1 MANNKNRNDVKKNAS
16 TLNSGWLKNTLKSM
30 GVASTEMIKD
40 IMPATSETLH
50 SAGEL
55 TNDAIKTVRSTRV
68 GAQTLADSISK
79 SSAVKM
85 SQDFFKNALEDIKS
99 GNLYNTERERPLDGF
114 DDSDMDMETLFGDM
128 DDFSFDEEGENPNI
142 NVVNQ
147 EINRGVDN
155 AATIK
160 AIERGTEYNV
170 RATKA
175 TVDTMVSI
183 ASTNMLN
190 NNKIGTEVLS
200 QLSSINSNLAALIE
214 YNNTNMTKFID
225 ASIGY
230 YEQMSKPLSGGG
242 YGRFS
247 GDERITADEIYGS
260 HGGLD
265 FKNYKEYVKANII
278 DMKNMS
284 MVGSMLSMIAE
295 NKEAFFGDIIANP
308 IGTILKGTMK
318 AAIPQVTKTAMAALD
333 ESIKDFIPVML
344 ERIGGLDEMEG
355 PFSGIASAIAG
366 AFGVKTKRKK
376 NFDLTKIE
384 KGPMPYNGYA
394 NHTIVEIIPKYL
406 RESNAYLREI
416 AEAVTGKNSDQITK
430 NSTGFDW
437 ETGTFKN
444 LDEMRQKVY
453 DEIEARTTYEFRNS
467 KFGEKMSSQ
476 KYLLKSS
483 KDQENYDQALD
494 QLYGMIEKHRGPIDF
509 KNKEHMDEIMGGIN
523 ASDSIK
529 NLIESYIEHLQE
541 TSDEAIGS
549 AIAAKQKATRERNQ
563 AMKDVEMSATEKGIR
578 QFVGNGSY
586 DAYIKEKYN
595 GSKGASVDSS
605 RKGMSKVNVSVPS
618 LLQGI
623 QDTLNRGI
631 YVQIKHKLGDKS
643 DSSSGS
649 SPSYDSGSGRS
660 RRRGR
665 RVNVV
670 PTESTPQTK
679 DEFKT
684 AFAEEANNQ
693 AELDEM
699 FSESDSLSTRERFG
713 QSSAKHIGMFKG
725 VIDGIMA
732 GNSDKAFDEFINGMR
747 AKLRQAGEFLSE
759 HFFTPI
765 KNHIFGEKNED
776 GYIEGGLF
784 SGINNRM
791 KESFYSLRRMITGK
805 GYIDAEGNRVEDA
818 NEEEMKNT
826 VSGKLKGMLIGLK
839 EGIHEKLFGKKAE
852 NENEDDKEGL
862 LPKAKKKLSNGVSS
876 LLKGLTGW
884 KHALFGESDDEDS
897 DPEEEGKKTLEKM
910 TEKAKD
916 VLPSALTGTLVGS
929 VGGTV
934 AGGYLGMMVGGP
946 IGGALLGL
954 AGGIA
959 SRSEKFKDW
968 LFGPE
973 DKDGKRIGGV
983 ISENVQDYMK
993 ANGKYI
999 AGGAA
1004 LGMLRAGLTSSSG
1017 GILGTLVGGPLAGAI
1032 LGMGT
1037 SMLIKS
1043 EMFQKFLFGDEKT
1056 GQKGLVKTVKSW
1068 FGGLGRNKAG
1078 DPSGGKLAGM
1088 MGIGAGVGAITLGTL
1103 TNVGFL
1109 GLSLGPAGP
1118 IGGALLGLGTAI
1130 LAQRKNF
1137 KEWLF
1142 GKVDPDTGE
1151 KREGILGKFK
1161 NMMYATVFL
1170 PMKNTVKD
1178 LGRRF
1183 KTFFYYDVLGKFNLI
1198 IEPIGNMLFGGISK
1212 LTGHAIDS
1220 LAGLGDVIK
1229 EDFLMPALE
1238 KARKLLAPVTTAVN
1252 TIAKGIYTVGTNIIK
1267 APINLLYAIT
1277 SPIAQAVGKTVKGV
1291 ASTVAATVNYAI
1303 VKPIKNLVIKPLVGA
1318 VSLATKIIT
1327 KPFEIVGSAV
1337 SFVSKKIS
1345 DFSKHVS
1352 IFMHN
1357 VGQDLKEWIFK
1368 KNPIAKGI
1376 RNFGKRV
1383 KDFGARIK
1391 NTFKI
1396 LVRPLTEFV
1405 TTALSEVKNH
1415 LVNGISKFFS
1425 MLNPINWIKGI
1436 YSLLTGKKKDKDPT
1450 KMGYLRRAWYE
1461 AGEFG
1466 LKDAPE
1472 GLADEGSY
1480 RQRRNALKQAK
1491 KHFRQKVTYYAEDGT
1506 AYVQSKNG
1514 QYYQVT
1520 NPDGSPAGTI
1530 PASDLPDKT
1539 TLTKKVEGISGQDEN
1554 NEKRYIERERQKNI
1568 AAIGKMTGW
1577 QRKDDTL
1584 ESREIAKA
1592 MAAKKGKV
1600 LKINEAIDTE
1610 DAEIR
1615 MREARLQQDT
1625 LDATEDIK
1633 DNTYESSNVLKHILD
1648 TLTFGL
1654 TMSPEEK
1661 QKLREHKQIIKRKA
1675 AFLGGYD
1682 GEQAKEDEEEARK
1695 AAEELAAHQAA
1706 TLESEGYRGAS
1717 RRGKKKTDNKYS
1729 KIRRNIYEDNYTRH
1743 GFFGGLKASF
1753 NNLTGYVKGG
1763 LSQIWTKGEIPDEL
1777 KDEENNDAEVP
1788 KHATG
1793 TRYAKRGP
1801 AIVGENGPEAMY
1813 RNGASTGRIVGMNG
1827 PEVINLQG
1835 GETII
1840 PNDKIGSKSGDTTQS
1855 NLTDES
1861 IMKATDSRKLGL
1873 GERILRELM
1882 NIKNNTSTMTNPEIT
1897 INGTVSSDVDYE
1909 DGEYDTTNLR
1919 RLGRGISSGFN
1930 GIVNRLPGVG
1940 LVRKGARSTKGT
1952 VMAGKSVVGASGE
1965 LFKMIYGKSRKLG
1978 RGIRSFGK
1986 RLRKRTAGWL
1996 GSTTLSGSGS
2006 GDDSDSGDSDDGS
2019 GTGAT
2024 VNEEREEKEND
2035 SQLAVS
2041 SLTAENRHAEVMKR
2055 EEEESDDARGDA
2067 ILKSINNIERGQKE
2081 YSDLWNSIFGKKG
2094 LITGGLLLLAPY
2106 LFKFLKSFP
2115 DSPIFGHIKDIFSNL
2130 KTTLTEWWDGV
2141 KEDFGFGLDNLGDG
2155 ASVKDKII
2163 DNLERGFG
2171 VYDENGNSDHQTDAR
2186 KKLRDKT
2193 IARTIA
2199 TFFGKNDDGLVDKD
2213 STKRGANTLYTWGKD
2228 KLNKIFGTQKSQALA
2243 EYAEDQVEGKIEGDV
2258 QDAVIDRAESVL
2270 NNISERFGTD
2280 AASDAGA
2287 EIAQDAVANRGPIPG
2302 QLLLTGPVAT
2312 DVASDAGAEIAEN
2325 LMSSANRST
2334 IEEVG
2339 SRAMGEIIDVDYTEV
2354 IDDVA
2359 SRIGREAG
2367 TETVER
2373 GMTAAV
2379 REGTE
2384 ATAARVAS
2392 EDSLWKKVVDMIKRA
2407 FNAIRDKVI
2416 KKSGGSRV
2424 AEAAVRSAPDD
2435 VMEQVGKCQKF
2446 FPEVSA
2452 KISSILGVTAG
2463 LGATVIGLAAKE
2475 STWIA
2480 IGALNGLTGAAK
2492 LFRVDK
2498 PDNLMIMISGVIG
2511 ALAGTTVGSIID
2523 VINELTVSVLGI
2535 DIVSQ
2540 LASLIY
2546 TAIMRVSGNEEAAD
2560 TLRKAQ
2566 DEFKQKFEKD
2576 KTAEITE
2583 QYKTMQAA
2591 GIIGRDVTLD
2601 KFIEGANNGEYGAH
2615 ITSFADYNDEQHK
2628 NVGDKISDSMHDSL
2642 SDIKTAFIGSKKVV
2656 YTDKKGNVYTQND
2669 DGTYQVKNKSGKD
2682 LGYVGEDAIP
2692 EDADKVVE
2700 KTEGALIKLGKQIVK
2715 TVTPFIKMLIPTIP
2729 EITKSIGHII
2739 AGHPI
2744 ELLKSKINIDDKVP
2758 MSGIAKALCLIP
2770 KLTGFVPAT
2779 MSWLGLKLLK
2789 PLTSLI
2795 GGTLDMT
2802 SDLATNLSDNINY
2815 MTKGDI
2821 DGLWSSG
2828 VGKES
2833 SGIFGIWSKAL
2844 GYGMKASVTPIT
2856 LVSWIGHELWNGF
2869 RGFKEGAVTLFH
2881 DNMSNFGKIWDYIKG
2896 GHPVEM
2902 WKDDVNISE
2911 DNPLSVLT
2919 KIASAAAKTLA
2930 TPFALIGAAFHALA
2944 DPVKQLGNTISI
2956 DWGKFKKTAGD
2967 ALDAGMD
2974 GDVNGVWNASLTCED
2989 DDILSPLFHFGAG
3002 ITKIL
3007 GTIVGVVMW
3016 LPEKMKSLVDKVK
3029 DVSVDI
3035 ADWTRDKWNWLTGK
3049 DPDEL
3054 KDLRPTTYTTVK
3066 NQKSDE
3072 VGGNGFG
3079 LIKHL
3084 RGGMGDGPSG
3094 SNDIPDEMNGMKYF
3108 SQNDPRWAND
3118 DYQNN
3123 SDNATIADSGCGPT
3137 AMAMIA
3143 SEMSS
3148 SQNITPVSIA
3158 KTAIAGGYRDETGT
3172 NKEFVQ
3178 NAAEINGL
3186 AAVEHESPT
3195 IETIKHSLLTNE
3207 PVLMLGQSDG
3217 SPNSPYTVGGHYV
3230 VANGISGNNVLLNDP
3245 RGVQYSQPVN
3255 IARLASQTSSVW
3267 TFSRKKSGDLD
3278 GSKHDRDH
3286 GQIVYGQILRRS
3298 KKKTGGRGGVDPQTI
3313 IDIALGEVGYKEHA
3327 SNSGLDSND
3336 ENVGSGSYNKYSR
3349 DLYSKP
3355 QMDWCAAFVTWCF
3368 YKALDKNKDSVSKI
3382 LHNTKFGSTSSC
3394 SSIKKA
3400 FKSNKSYHTNT
3411 PSPGDLIF
3419 FDWGSNS
3426 GDVDHIGIVVGFD
3439 GKTITSCEGNSG
3451 DSSRGYDSVCLKAYS
3466 IDDGDIDGFG
3476 TPNYSGTISWD
3487 DVKRVDFLE
3496 ISKNNSDTKKGHV
3509 VTSIISDFSSMI
3521 SKFATAIFKGAITGN
3536 WDIDWDSIFSD
3547 GSSEQESSSDA
3558 TIQESPTDADEGNEL
3573 VLDNEADARRMYK
3586 FLLSKGNGLSHQA
3599 VSAIMGNLYGMS
3611 ELRSNNLED
3620 SAESKLKTTDI
3631 EFTEK
3636 IDKNLTGQESKVAK
3650 ALLADNDYGYGV
3662 ANFKSKLLKEKLFD
3676 MAAKEGTSIS
3686 DPIEQLQILYDFLK
3700 ANSPDMLHSDD
3711 LRKASDAMINDYQR
3725 PEGDFSTISDE
3736 RYNLSKL
3743 FYDKFKDIKLDANSS
3758 WDTLQYYG
3766 KDSNG
3771 GKDSNDRN
3779 LEYPFDGIGL
3789 SESDKAI
3796 LKNINDYGLSNS
3808 TTNVGS
3814 AWDAELRKMQLNH
3827 TINSDTIRSKADDTL
3842 MKKREELLTQFYRN
3856 KGYKVPKNV
3865 LRELRNDGSYQNLIL
3880 AVLGKNGGAESAKI
3894 QMEAEENAYDTLSR
3908 LLSEEMKKD
3917 KKIKEIL
3924 EYNSSHAYSHPLT
3937 SEYFGDLFYMTP
3949 DDRSTIDLLRIVNG
3963 MDDVSE
3969 NAEIGQIFGTLLPRT
3984 YGKYREFNPLTNNP
3998 TDTFSSYEYADLP
4011 GSKEDL
4017 LAFDFVKDAA
4027 VKGLRPAVNYTMDLW
4042 LNTGDS
4048 KDNPTSEESP
4058 WNVKN
4063 GHITDD
4069 EWTKIENHSHEYS
4082 KASAKS
4088 DAVRAAE
4095 MVFGWTGLL
4104 FPEVRAVYGGI
4115 TNITSSKLLK
4125 GASKLAGIAPVVGGA
4140 TKKSTGGVADT
4151 IGKASWNS
4159 EAAKAAE
4166 TVAKDTGKGLT
4177 KRTGSKLLAGM
4188 NTKFNRVTGAIE
4200 SLGML
4205 GGAYFGP
4212 DVFIYDPGKYELYD
4226 YAGLLNNGNDMA
4238 GYKEFNP
4245 DSVSLIKKT
4254 RSAYDTYMKRKSS
4267 KGIHRGSDDSSE
4279 HGGTHGGFGTGP
4291 TNFGGRG
4298 DGVPNTLNKST
4309 YYSQNDPRWSNDKFV
4324 RSDGADDGATIG
4336 NSGCGPTAMA
4346 MALSDATGTTVKP
4359 TETAKLAQVMGDR
4372 DETGV
4377 NWNFINNAANY
4388 YGVNTLQSTNPSR
4401 QFIESS
4407 LDTGS
4412 PVVLSGQSYGDVNSP
4427 YTSGGHYVVAVGK
4440 DGRGN
4445 VIINDPR
4452 GKNYSKHVNIDT
4464 LVNSTNSAWLIGK
4477 NTSKNSLQYTT
4488 KKYKKRG
4495 GKGGVTANDVVTVAA
4510 NERGYLEKVPGALDS
4525 QLDDKTGNANLGPSG
4540 SERVKYYRDL
4550 NLGNGGYWCAAF
4562 VSWCVWSATGQNMSM
4577 TRDLMCGGV
4586 SASCNTI
4593 LNNFKAKGQW
4603 YTDKPAIGDLIL
4615 FNWADSGDPL
4625 ADHIGIVSNID
4636 SEYVYTIEGNSGNP
4650 NGDANGRP
4658 DGVFDHKYKLSDPQI
4673 MGYCRPK
4680 YDGTPNFGGITM
4692 QYDATLSESSQS
4704 NDPSSLFS
4712 KAGEAIF
4719 KAAYTGNWDIDW
4731 DSVFASTSVSSN
4743 SSYSSDGAVVNNEVI
4758 KGNTIKVPKDV
4769 QTGITENYTNYDYWY
4784 PKWASSTNQRLIA
4797 DAWAKKG
4804 RKQDRGIAMLDGNYL
4819 LAMSPK
4825 FGTTGDI
4832 VNIKLEDGESFNAIL
4847 GDSKGADAQSEWG
4860 HSFGNSGKADIIEWE
4875 ACVGSDSATGRG
4887 HDGISLEGNWKGKYI
4902 DSVTNGGS
4910 YMDRI
4915 QGGKGDGP
4923 VRSGSSK
4930 PKKRGGHG
4938 EGPSLKTNKYSTPR
4952 TNNNY
4957 ENDYE
4962 QSVLVMDKTDI
4973 GMTAQQR
4980 EVVNN
4985 TSSYGDEN
4993 LEKLMREVINILGVI
5008 SNNSGN
5014 LTLLKDIKSGL
5025 SGNNT
5030 VVSNTTNTTVNANGK
5045 SKSKQTMQ
5053 TNARMSRNEEA
5064 ARKIAFG
5071 G

>member
-40 IMPATSETLH
+40 IMPATGETLH

-68 GAQTLADSISK
+68 GAKTLADSISK

-247 GDERITADEIYGS
+247 DDERITADEIYGS

-284 MVGSMLSMIAE
+284 MLGSMLSMIAE

-366 AFGVKTKRKK
+366 ALGVKTKRKK

-444 LDEMRQKVY
+444 LDEIRQKVY
-453 DEIEARTTYEFRNS
+453 DEIEARATYEFRNS

-541 TSDEAIGS
+541 TSDDAIGS

-563 AMKDVEMSATEKGIR
+563 AIKDVEMSATEKGIR

-649 SPSYDSGSGRS
+649 SPSYDIGSGRS

-713 QSSAKHIGMFKG
+713 QSSAKQIGMFKG

-747 AKLRQAGEFLSE
+747 TKLRQAGEFLSE

-765 KNHIFGEKNED
+765 KKHIFGEKNED
-776 GYIEGGLF
+776 GYIDGGLF
-784 SGINNRM
+784 AGINNRM

-910 TEKAKD
+910 KEKAKD

-1004 LGMLRAGLTSSSG
+1004 LGMLRAGLTGSSG

-1161 NMMYATVFL
+1161 NMMYSTVFL

-1183 KTFFYYDVLGKFNLI
+1183 KTFFYYDVLSKFNLI
-1198 IEPIGNMLFGGISK
+1198 IEPIGKMMFGGISK

-1220 LAGLGDVIK
+1220 LVGLGDVIK

-1277 SPIAQAVGKTVKGV
+1277 GPIAQAVGKTVKGV

-1539 TLTKKVEGISGQDEN
+1539 TLTKKVEGVSGKDEN
-1554 NEKRYIERERQKNI
+1554 KEKHYIERERQKNI

-1592 MAAKKGKV
+1592 MAAKKGKI

-1695 AAEELAAHQAA
+1695 AAEELAAHQAT
-1706 TLESEGYRGAS
+1706 TLESDGYRSAS

-1753 NNLTGYVKGG
+1753 NNLTGYMKGG

-1840 PNDKIGSKSGDTTQS
+1840 PNDKIGSKTGDTTQS

-1873 GERILRELM
+1873 GERILRELL
-1882 NIKNNTSTMTNPEIT
+1882 NIKNNTSTITNPEII
-1897 INGTVSSDVDYE
+1897 INGEDSSDVDYGDE
-1909 DGEYDTTNLR
+1909 EYDTTNLR
-1919 RLGRGISSGFN
+1919 RLGRGISSGFK
-1930 GIVNRLPGVG
+1930 GVINRLPGTG
-1940 LVRKGARSTKGT
+1940 FVRKGARFVKGS
-1952 VMAGKSVVGASGE
+1952 VVAGKTVIGAGGE
-1965 LFKMIYGKSRKLG
+1965 LFKMAYGKSRKVG
-1978 RGIRSFGK
+1978 RRIRSSGK
-1986 RLRKRTAGWL
+1986 RLGNRVSRWF
-1996 GSTTLSGSGS
+1996 GSTTPSGSES
-2006 GDDSDSGDSDDGS
+2006 GDDSDSEDSDDGES
-2019 GTGAT
+2019 DTDAT
-2024 VNEEREEKEND
+2024 VNEEVQESDSKKTFKVKAHKISDAEREEKENAA
-2035 SQLAVS
+2035 QAEVS
-2041 SLTAENRHAEVMKR
+2041 SLTAENRQKKLAEQEEIDSDNAR
-2055 EEEESDDARGDA
+2055 EDA
-2067 ILKSINNIERGQKE
+2067 ILSSINNIEKDQKE
-2081 YSDLWNSIFGKKG
+2081 HSNIWNSIFGKKG
-2094 LITGGLLLLAPY
+2094 LITGGIIMLAPL
-2106 LFKFLKSFP
+2106 LFKFLKGFLGNIGL
-2115 DSPIFGHIKDIFSNL
+2115 PIFNKITDIISSLKEAFSSWWSGL
-2130 KTTLTEWWDGV
+2130 KS
-2141 KEDFGFGLDNLGDG
+2141 DFSFGLENLGDNKG
-2155 ASVKDKII
+2155 VKDKLI
-2163 DNLERGFG
+2163 DNAKRGLS
-2171 VYDENGNSDHQTDAR
+2171 VYDENKNADHQTAAR
-2186 KKLRDKT
+2186 EKLRDKLV
-2193 IARTIA
+2193 ASKIA
-2199 TFFGKNDDGLVDKD
+2199 TFFGKNADGVIDADSKVRGSNNLLNWGKEKFNSLFGRSSTPATSDVVDATKEAAETTAASVDDTLAAYNSLIAD
-2213 STKRGANTLYTWGKD
+2213 STYGFDQYGMSGTVDDIAKAETENTAKTFKVTPRKATKEAAEATINTTIDPEYISKMRESMWSDISNNFKPTQMTD
-2228 KLNKIFGTQKSQALA
+2228 DMFGDGFQ
-2243 EYAEDQVEGKIEGDV
+2243 
-2258 QDAVIDRAESVL
+2258 SV
-2270 NNISERFGTD
+2270 F
-2280 AASDAGA
+2280 
-2287 EIAQDAVANRGPIPG
+2287 
-2302 QLLLTGPVAT
+2302 AT
-2312 DVASDAGAEIAEN
+2312 A
-2325 LMSSANRST
+2325 
-2334 IEEVG
+2334 
-2339 SRAMGEIIDVDYTEV
+2339 
-2354 IDDVA
+2354 DDVA
-2359 SRIGREAG
+2359 KTAAEKTAASVSAEATENIVKDVGSKALKEGVEAG
-2367 TETVER
+2367 AQK
-2373 GMTAAV
+2373 TATD
-2379 REGTE
+2379 E
-2384 ATAARVAS
+2384 
-2392 EDSLWKKVVDMIKRA
+2392 SLWSKVVSMLNKA
-2407 FNAIRDKVI
+2407 FTAIRDKVI
-2416 KKSGGSRV
+2416 AKTGGSKV
-2424 AEAAVRSAPDD
+2424 AEAAVKSAPDD
-2435 VMEQVGKCQKF
+2435 VMKQVGKCEKF
-2446 FPEVSA
+2446 FPKVSA

-2463 LGATVIGLAAKE
+2463 LGATVVGLAAKE
-2475 STWIA
+2475 GTWIA
-2480 IGALNGLTGAAK
+2480 LGALNGLTGAAR

-2498 PDNLMIMISGVIG
+2498 PDNLMIVISGIIG

-2523 VINELTVSVLGI
+2523 VINELVVSVLGI
-2535 DIVSQ
+2535 DIISQ

-2546 TAIMRVSGNEEAAD
+2546 TAIMKVSGNDEAAEA
-2560 TLRKAQ
+2560 LREAQ
-2566 DEFKQKFEKD
+2566 DEFQEKFEKD
-2576 KTAEITE
+2576 KSASLQKQYETMKSAGLIDSSVTSE
-2583 QYKTMQAA
+2583 QFMTGVESGKYS
-2591 GIIGRDVTLD
+2591 
-2601 KFIEGANNGEYGAH
+2601 AH
-2615 ITSFADYNDEQHK
+2615 TQSFADYNDEQHK
-2628 NVGDKISDSMHDSL
+2628 TLGAKVAKGMSGGLKEL
-2642 SDIKTAFIGSKKVV
+2642 KKTFIGEKNVT
-2656 YTDKKGNVYTQND
+2656 YTDKNGNVYTKNS
-2669 DGTYQVKNKSGKD
+2669 DGTYQVASSDGKD
-2682 LGYVGEDAIP
+2682 LGFVSKDAIP
-2692 EDADKVVE
+2692 EDAVETVE
-2700 KTEGALIKLGKQIVK
+2700 KTEGVLVKVGKSIVK
-2715 TVTPFIKMLIPTIP
+2715 FVTPFIKMLGAVLPTL
-2729 EITKSIGHII
+2729 
-2739 AGHPI
+2739 AGDAAYIVSGQPF
-2744 ELLKSKINIDDKVP
+2744 ELIKNKAKIDDSVP
-2758 MSGIAKALCLIP
+2758 MAGIAKAISFVP
-2770 KLTGFVPAT
+2770 KLTGFVP
-2779 MSWLGLKLLK
+2779 SVINWIGKKLLGALG
-2789 PLTSLI
+2789 PV
-2795 GGTLDMT
+2795 
-2802 SDLATNLSDNINY
+2802 
-2815 MTKGDI
+2815 I
-2821 DGLWSSG
+2821 DGLLTFVSDTAECVSD
-2828 VGKES
+2828 
-2833 SGIFGIWSKAL
+2833 GINSTITGDIKGLWSKKYGDTSTISGCFSRILTFIPRLVYTVPTAISWVGQKLWDNIEGIGKGTAAL
-2844 GYGMKASVTPIT
+2844 FG
-2856 LVSWIGHELWNGF
+2856 
-2869 RGFKEGAVTLFH
+2869 
-2881 DNMSNFGKIWDYIKG
+2881 DNLKNQFEIKKYVLKG
-2896 GHPVEM
+2896 DPVGM
-2902 WKDDVNISE
+2902 WKADANVSE
-2911 DNPLSVLT
+2911 DNPLGFIVKALSIGGKLAATPPAALSWVGHKLWDGV
-2919 KIASAAAKTLA
+2919 KFAANAAKVTFTDNLKNQ
-2930 TPFALIGAAFHALA
+2930 FEIKKYVLQG
-2944 DPVKQLGNTISI
+2944 DPVGMWKADANVSQDNPLGFIIKALSVGGKLVSTIPAAVSWVGHKI
-2956 DWGKFKKTAGD
+2956 WDGVKLIKDNAKVTFTDNLKNQFEIMKYVLKGDPVGMWEADAEVSEDNPLGFIVKSLSVGGKLVSTIPAAVSWVGHKIWDGVKFAANAAKVTFTDNLKNQFEIMKYVKDGDPVGMWKADAEVSEDNPLGFIIKALSVGGKLVSTIPAALSWVGHKIWNPIKDIVGKISVDWDKFKKTTGD
-2967 ALDAGMD
+2967 VFDAGMD
-2974 GDVNGVWNASLTCED
+2974 GDVKGVWSASLSCED
-2989 DDILSPLFHFGAG
+2989 GDILSPLFHFGTG
-3002 ITKIL
+3002 VTKIL
-3007 GTIVGVVMW
+3007 STVLGVVMW
-3016 LPEKMKSLVDKVK
+3016 LPEKVKALVDKVEGVAG
-3029 DVSVDI
+3029 DIIDWVS
-3035 ADWTRDKWNWLTGK
+3035 DKWNWLTGN
-3049 DPDEL
+3049 DSDEL
-3054 KDLRPTTYTTVK
+3054 EDLVSTTQTTIKVPE
-3066 NQKSDE
+3066 SDE
-3072 VGGNGFG
+3072 VGG
-3079 LIKHL
+3079 
-3084 RGGMGDGPSG
+3084 SG
-3094 SNDIPDEMNGMKYF
+3094 EGTNQS
-3108 SQNDPRWAND
+3108 
-3118 DYQNN
+3118 
-3123 SDNATIADSGCGPT
+3123 ATI
-3137 AMAMIA
+3137 
-3143 SEMSS
+3143 
-3148 SQNITPVSIA
+3148 
-3158 KTAIAGGYRDETGT
+3158 T
-3172 NKEFVQ
+3172 NV
-3178 NAAEINGL
+3178 
-3186 AAVEHESPT
+3186 H
-3195 IETIKHSLLTNE
+3195 
-3207 PVLMLGQSDG
+3207 
-3217 SPNSPYTVGGHYV
+3217 
-3230 VANGISGNNVLLNDP
+3230 
-3245 RGVQYSQPVN
+3245 
-3255 IARLASQTSSVW
+3255 
-3267 TFSRKKSGDLD
+3267 
-3278 GSKHDRDH
+3278 
-3286 GQIVYGQILRRS
+3286 
-3298 KKKTGGRGGVDPQTI
+3298 
-3313 IDIALGEVGYKEHA
+3313 
-3327 SNSGLDSND
+3327 
-3336 ENVGSGSYNKYSR
+3336 
-3349 DLYSKP
+3349 
-3355 QMDWCAAFVTWCF
+3355 
-3368 YKALDKNKDSVSKI
+3368 
-3382 LHNTKFGSTSSC
+3382 
-3394 SSIKKA
+3394 
-3400 FKSNKSYHTNT
+3400 
-3411 PSPGDLIF
+3411 
-3419 FDWGSNS
+3419 
-3426 GDVDHIGIVVGFD
+3426 
-3439 GKTITSCEGNSG
+3439 
-3451 DSSRGYDSVCLKAYS
+3451 
-3466 IDDGDIDGFG
+3466 
-3476 TPNYSGTISWD
+3476 
-3487 DVKRVDFLE
+3487 
-3496 ISKNNSDTKKGHV
+3496 
-3509 VTSIISDFSSMI
+3509 
-3521 SKFATAIFKGAITGN
+3521 
-3536 WDIDWDSIFSD
+3536 
-3547 GSSEQESSSDA
+3547 
-3558 TIQESPTDADEGNEL
+3558 
-3573 VLDNEADARRMYK
+3573 
-3586 FLLSKGNGLSHQA
+3586 
-3599 VSAIMGNLYGMS
+3599 
-3611 ELRSNNLED
+3611 
-3620 SAESKLKTTDI
+3620 DI
-3631 EFTEK
+3631 E
-3636 IDKNLTGQESKVAK
+3636 
-3650 ALLADNDYGYGV
+3650 
-3662 ANFKSKLLKEKLFD
+3662 
-3676 MAAKEGTSIS
+3676 
-3686 DPIEQLQILYDFLK
+3686 
-3700 ANSPDMLHSDD
+3700 
-3711 LRKASDAMINDYQR
+3711 
-3725 PEGDFSTISDE
+3725 PEP
-3736 RYNLSKL
+3736 
-3743 FYDKFKDIKLDANSS
+3743 
-3758 WDTLQYYG
+3758 Q
-3766 KDSNG
+3766 
-3771 GKDSNDRN
+3771 
-3779 LEYPFDGIGL
+3779 
-3789 SESDKAI
+3789 
-3796 LKNINDYGLSNS
+3796 
-3808 TTNVGS
+3808 
-3814 AWDAELRKMQLNH
+3814 
-3827 TINSDTIRSKADDTL
+3827 
-3842 MKKREELLTQFYRN
+3842 
-3856 KGYKVPKNV
+3856 
-3865 LRELRNDGSYQNLIL
+3865 
-3880 AVLGKNGGAESAKI
+3880 
-3894 QMEAEENAYDTLSR
+3894 
-3908 LLSEEMKKD
+3908 
-3917 KKIKEIL
+3917 
-3924 EYNSSHAYSHPLT
+3924 
-3937 SEYFGDLFYMTP
+3937 
-3949 DDRSTIDLLRIVNG
+3949 
-3963 MDDVSE
+3963 
-3969 NAEIGQIFGTLLPRT
+3969 
-3984 YGKYREFNPLTNNP
+3984 
-3998 TDTFSSYEYADLP
+3998 
-4011 GSKEDL
+4011 
-4017 LAFDFVKDAA
+4017 
-4027 VKGLRPAVNYTMDLW
+4027 
-4042 LNTGDS
+4042 
-4048 KDNPTSEESP
+4048 
-4058 WNVKN
+4058 
-4063 GHITDD
+4063 
-4069 EWTKIENHSHEYS
+4069 
-4082 KASAKS
+4082 
-4088 DAVRAAE
+4088 
-4095 MVFGWTGLL
+4095 
-4104 FPEVRAVYGGI
+4104 
-4115 TNITSSKLLK
+4115 
-4125 GASKLAGIAPVVGGA
+4125 
-4140 TKKSTGGVADT
+4140 
-4151 IGKASWNS
+4151 
-4159 EAAKAAE
+4159 
-4166 TVAKDTGKGLT
+4166 
-4177 KRTGSKLLAGM
+4177 
-4188 NTKFNRVTGAIE
+4188 
-4200 SLGML
+4200 
-4205 GGAYFGP
+4205 
-4212 DVFIYDPGKYELYD
+4212 
-4226 YAGLLNNGNDMA
+4226 
-4238 GYKEFNP
+4238 
-4245 DSVSLIKKT
+4245 
-4254 RSAYDTYMKRKSS
+4254 
-4267 KGIHRGSDDSSE
+4267 
-4279 HGGTHGGFGTGP
+4279 
-4291 TNFGGRG
+4291 
-4298 DGVPNTLNKST
+4298 ST
-4309 YYSQNDPRWSNDKFV
+4309 YYSQNDPRWASVKFKQSDGTDDGATIGNTGCGPTAMAMAISDVTGETVTPIAMAKLAQESGDRDDTGTNWNFVNTAANAYNVDSAQVKSPSASTISTTLSSGEPVVLLGQSSTNTSSSPYTANGHYVVATGLDSRGYVKINDPRGLDHSISVPASDLASETVSMWTFKNNRSSLFPRAPKRDVRKRGGRGNEYLSWLQTDPRWASKKLGKSSYTMGDSGCAVTSVAILTVYSNTITDDEYDPGFLCDYLNDNGGFDNYGNLNWNVVPGMSHAGRGNFGTHNKETVYTTIKKLMEEGYFVTVCVKNGGHYVAVLAVDSDNMNITMKDPAQNEVISLFDKYPASSCDSYHYFKGSSSPIEMAKLTSGRKIGNAVSSTVSKIKDTISPITTIASHFGKYATALFNAILTGNYDINWSEIFADEESSDATVQTYDDTTAASDDIDLSEEDKELIEKIKTKYNGLSPKYDSKTGKYYVYDSNGGKITGTLEELAADSSAGIDLRKVVEDKYKGQTLKYNFETGKYYLFDPKKYNGQSPKYNSKTGKYYLYDNNGGAYDVSVKTGSLLELAGTTQSNTTIYNSAVEKKWGHNAKWDPTTKEYYVYDSNGGKVTSKTIYGLATESDTTVQDLIYKRYRNTAKYDSAKKQYYVNDVNNGQRIYGSLRELAGLSTLDATIDNGAVKKRTGMSPRFDSKTGKYYTFDDNGQKMYSDTPEGLMDYYDDPYGSSQNISTEDLISKAENGDENAVYELGCRATGLIYNSKNGTYSTYEEYKDDVLAKDWVIKAATRGRNLTAAQAIHHSVELDVDSPFNNSQYLSDKDWNIIENVINKGSKRTKSNLIGLPAAMSAQHSGTHGGFGEGVPNIMNGSTYYSQNDPRWANDKFV
-4324 RSDGADDGATIG
+4324 RSDGNDDGATIG

-4452 GKNYSKHVNIDT
+4452 GKNYSKYVNIDT

-4731 DSVFASTSVSSN
+4731 DSVFASTPVSSN

-4758 KGNTIKVPKDV
+4758 KGDTIKVPKDV

-5030 VVSNTTNTTVNANGK
+5030 VVSNTANTTVNANGK